1 MTPSNPSNGQP
12 LIFRICDA
20 LGINHLVACFNH
32 THEQSEVA
40 NLQTD
45 LAGKLAKLTSFTAGN
60 FVKVKSDGTM
70 EDSGKKAS
78 DFADA
83 AATAT
88 ALEGKQNTLTFDTTP
103 TAGSNNPVTSGGV
116 KTALNGKAD
125 QVHTHTVIGDSGATV
140 AAGEGSVNID
150 AESMSIHIH
159 NEGGGTEIS
168 ITPNNAPN
176 LFRALQTPDTTPTAN
191 STKLVTSGGVKA
203 AIDGKVSVRDTQV
216 TFETLGNGYEIY
228 LPNYFVQDQN
238 QCSFIIDYQ
247 GDQVDIIEI
256 FSTDISDK
264 SNIRIISSNAENP
277 IIQEGYLSVR
287 IFRQPNGISQ
297 GVDAYYII
305 FDGLLPY

>member
-12 LIFRICDA
+12 LIYRICDA

-32 THEQSEVA
+32 THEQSEVEGLPAALSAKA
-40 NLQTD
+40 NATD
-45 LAGKLAKLTSFTAGN
+45 MTAALA
-60 FVKVKSDGTM
+60 
-70 EDSGKKAS
+70 
-78 DFADA
+78 
-83 AATAT
+83 
-88 ALEGKQNTLTFDTTP
+88 GKQNTLTFDSTP
-103 TAGSNNPVTSGGV
+103 IAGSTNPVTSCGV
-116 KTALNGKAD
+116 KIALDGKAD
-125 QVHTHTVIGDSGATV
+125 TNHTHTFIGDREAYV
-140 AAGEGSVNID
+140 AAGEGSVDID
-150 AESMSIHIH
+150 AESMNIHIH

-203 AIDGKVSVRDTQV
+203 ALDGKVSVRDTQV
-216 TFETLGNGYEIY
+216 TYETLENGYEIY

-238 QCSFIIDYQ
+238 QCSFLIDYQ
-247 GDQVDIIEI
+247 GDQVNIIEI

-264 SNIRIISSNAENP
+264 SNIRIISCNAENP

-287 IFRQPNGISQ
+287 VFRHSNGISQ

-305 FDGLLPY
+305 FEGLLPY